1 MKKITKIFASILCV
15 CMLTGAVSTNVAFA
29 NGGDKT
35 STTTSSKPSMDDIEI
50 KDGKLE
56 LGAYEK
62 DDKDKG
68 QILNRVLTEYKGIV
82 TFITGI
88 ALVSMIMFFVLNL
101 IALGNSKGNPQERQK
116 AVTGLIVSG
125 IATAGLG
132 AVNIIVALFY
142 NMITEEGN

>member
-1 MKKITKIFASILCV
+1 MKKVKKIFASMLCL
-15 CMLTGAVSTNVAFA
+15 CMLVGTISTNIAFA
-29 NGGDKT
+29 SGG
-35 STTTSSKPSMDDIEI
+35 TTSKPSMDDIEI
-50 KDGKLE
+50 VDGKLNI
-56 LGAYEK
+56 GAYEK
-62 DDKDKG
+62 DDTEKG
-68 QILNRVLTEYKGIV
+68 KLLNRVLTEYKGIV

-142 NMITEEGN
+142 NMITEEGK

>member
-1 MKKITKIFASILCV
+1 MKKLKKIFASMLCL
-15 CMLTGAVSTNVAFA
+15 CMLAGAVPTNVAFA
-29 NGGDKT
+29 SGGTPSAST
-35 STTTSSKPSMDDIEI
+35 STKPNMDDIKIE
-50 KDGKLE
+50 DGKLS
-56 LGAYEK
+56 LGGFEEK
-62 DDKDKG
+62 DDKEKG
-68 QILNRVLTEYKGIV
+68 KILNRVLTEYKGIV

-101 IALGNSKGNPQERQK
+101 IALGNSKGNPAERQK

-142 NMITEEGN
+142 NMIAEDGN